1 MTDGRKSL
9 KGQAGLAA
17 CTARMPPGT
26 RGGVASTAG
35 GKRRGGVAGDLR
47 AQAEHARP
55 RALSEPL
62 AGFVRGSVL
71 PGTLTARAVPSL
83 ISSDSLS
90 GEESHQPDAV
100 VDDYEQ
106 QLEIELENARHMLG
120 DDF

>member
-1 MTDGRKSL
+1 MAPR
-9 KGQAGLAA
+9 A
-17 CTARMPPGT
+17 
-26 RGGVASTAG
+26 
-35 GKRRGGVAGDLR
+35 RGGVAGDLQ

-71 PGTLTARAVPSL
+71 PGTMTARAVSSL

-90 GEESHQPDAV
+90 GEESHQPEA